1 MNEGRPGGRSALRT
15 SIATGLPKQR
25 MSDFPR
31 TINRC
36 AYGFG
41 TNDNGAGR
49 SSASATPPI
58 QYSVAEVLDAPPRL
72 ASAVPVEA
80 LPSVPTMLMIVLA
93 AVVPAN
99 VLVSAPR
106 ATPGLWSES

>member
-1 MNEGRPGGRSALRT
+1 MNEGRPGGGESPNEYRDKSLH
-15 SIATGLPKQR
+15 KQR

-99 VLVSAPR
+99 VLVAAPR
-106 ATPGLWSES
+106 ATPGL